1 MHNASEHALAV
12 LVDIENMARPG
23 ARNRG
28 EFDIH
33 LVMNRLAEKG
43 RVVVKRA
50 YADWSRYRDAR
61 QELMNAGLEL
71 IEMPSAREG
80 AKNRADIKM
89 AVDAMEIAYSR
100 QHVDNFVIVSGD
112 SDFTPL
118 VGKLRELNK
127 RVIGVGRDA
136 SSASPLLI
144 ANCDEFFFYDS
155 LANKAMPRSSSVSG
169 VRPDALALLR
179 ETLMARG
186 REGDEHPQASA
197 VKDSMRRRDPAFD
210 EGEIGFSTF
219 SKFLEDAQA
228 KGVVRLQRDPRS
240 GTFAVELTDTG
251 TPASDWSP
259 AETEDRPPVE
269 IGEGR
274 RRRRRGGSGRRPES
288 AEGGGQSRGS
298 ETAPAE
304 ADLTNDGEAE
314 VFEFEVRQKPREKA
328 PLPPLDQPITYE
340 DVLAADDLDEDLPE
354 IDEAVESD
362 EVPTRGA
369 RRRHRSLSTV
379 AEPTTDDLDADDAT
393 TDEQSGEVVAEAAPT
408 SRRRVRRGTVLG
420 TITATDSEAETSSA
434 LEVPGTE
441 GTDADADAAP
451 APKRRTRTKK
461 VDEVTP
467 TEAAAATETDAPAD
481 DETPKPRRRARAK
494 KVETDG
500 TEPETTG
507 AADADSS
514 AEEPA
519 KPKRRPRTKKVETD
533 DAPAETTADVVE
545 ATTGEG
551 EAAPKRRVRRR
562 PGAGEDAPATDA
574 TGISPKV
581 SPY

>member
-155 LANKAMPRSSSVSG
+155 LASKALPHHATGGG
-169 VRPDALALLR
+169 VRPDALSLLR

-219 SKFLEDAQA
+219 SKFLEDAQT
-228 KGVVRLQRDPRS
+228 KGVVRLERDPRS
-240 GTFAVELTDTG
+240 GTFAVELTDAAPTSDYSSAGTG
-251 TPASDWSP
+251 
-259 AETEDRPPVE
+259 ERPPIE
-269 IGEGR
+269 IADRSRR
-274 RRRRRGGSGRRPES
+274 RRRRRGEPSDSTGTPGR
-288 AEGGGQSRGS
+288 
-298 ETAPAE
+298 TAE
-304 ADLTNDGEAE
+304 ADAVTAKGADDEAE
-314 VFEFEVRQKPREKA
+314 VFEFEVRARPPASA

-340 DVLAADDLDEDLPE
+340 DVVLAGDDVDGDLPE
-354 IDEAVESD
+354 LVEASDTVE
-362 EVPTRGA
+362 EPPTRGS
-369 RRRHRSLSTV
+369 RRRRRSLSTV
-379 AEPTTDDLDADDAT
+379 AEPTTEDLDADEEAGGEPSAADEPVVGADDDT
-393 TDEQSGEVVAEAAPT
+393 TTTSG
-408 SRRRVRRGTVLG
+408 RGRVRRGTVLG
-420 TITATDSEAETSSA
+420 AATTPETP
-434 LEVPGTE
+434 VVDTP
-441 GTDADADAAP
+441 TDQDETP
-451 APKRRTRTKK
+451 QPKRRTRTKK
-461 VDEVTP
+461 AGDETSVAPVAEPVAEAPADEDEAPKPKRRARTKKADD
-467 TEAAAATETDAPAD
+467 EAAADPVAETQTEDEAP
-481 DETPKPRRRARAK
+481 
-494 KVETDG
+494 
-500 TEPETTG
+500 
-507 AADADSS
+507 
-514 AEEPA
+514 
-519 KPKRRPRTKKVETD
+519 KPKRRPRTKAAES
-533 DAPAETTADVVE
+533 APVADMEPAADVPSTDE
-545 ATTGEG
+545 DA
-551 EAAPKRRVRRR
+551 AAPKRRVRRR
-562 PGAGEDAPATDA
+562 ATADGDAAATPEGAAG
-574 TGISPKV
+574 SKV

>member
-61 QELMNAGLEL
+61 RELMNAGLEL

-155 LANKAMPRSSSVSG
+155 LVSKALPHQHTG
-169 VRPDALALLR
+169 GGGIRPDALSLLR
-179 ETLMARG
+179 ETLTARQ

-219 SKFLEDAQA
+219 SKFLEDAQS
-228 KGVVRLQRDPRS
+228 KGVVRLQRDSRS
-240 GTFAVELTDTG
+240 GTFAVELTDSG
-251 TPASDWSP
+251 PASDWPSLG
-259 AETEDRPPVE
+259 EERPPVE

-274 RRRRRGGSGRRPES
+274 RRRRRRRGEPADAAGANGRDTES
-288 AEGGGQSRGS
+288 EAAAEPG
-298 ETAPAE
+298 
-304 ADLTNDGEAE
+304 ADDEAE
-314 VFEFEVRQKPREKA
+314 VFEFEVRERPPVAA

-340 DVLAADDLDEDLPE
+340 DVVLASDDLDADIPDL
-354 IDEAVESD
+354 IEASD
-362 EVPTRGA
+362 ALAEPPTRGS
-369 RRRHRSLSTV
+369 RRRRRSLSTV
-379 AEPTTDDLDADDAT
+379 AEPTTDDLAAGDEADEPAATEPVDTTVAAETDAAALS
-393 TDEQSGEVVAEAAPT
+393 SG
-408 SRRRVRRGTVLG
+408 RRVRRGSVLG
-420 TITATDSEAETSSA
+420 TATAAEA
-434 LEVPGTE
+434 
-441 GTDADADAAP
+441 ADAPGEPADEAP

-461 VDEVTP
+461 VEDDASAEAVAEAPTDVEGDES
-467 TEAAAATETDAPAD
+467 AK
-481 DETPKPRRRARAK
+481 PKRRTRAK
-494 KVETDG
+494 KVDDDAT
-500 TEPETTG
+500 
-507 AADADSS
+507 ADAVIEIPTSD
-514 AEEPA
+514 ADEAP
-519 KPKRRPRTKKVETD
+519 KPKRRPRAKKAD
-533 DAPAETTADVVE
+533 DDGADVVTQPTSS
-545 ATTGEG
+545 ADDTV
-551 EAAPKRRVRRR
+551 APKRRVRRR
-562 PGAGEDAPATDA
+562 PTDA
-574 TGISPKV
+574 DDASSTADDGVSPKV

>member
-61 QELMNAGLEL
+61 RELMNAGLEL

-155 LANKAMPRSSSVSG
+155 LASKALPHHATGGG
-169 VRPDALALLR
+169 VRPDALSLLR
-179 ETLMARG
+179 ETLMARQ

-228 KGVVRLQRDPRS
+228 KGVVRLERDPRS
-240 GTFAVELTDTG
+240 GTFAVELTDAPT
-251 TPASDWSP
+251 TSDWPSLGS
-259 AETEDRPPVE
+259 EDRPPVE
-269 IGEGR
+269 IADRSRR
-274 RRRRRGGSGRRPES
+274 RRRRRGEPSDAAGAPSRAAES
-288 AEGGGQSRGS
+288 DADT
-298 ETAPAE
+298 TAVTG
-304 ADLTNDGEAE
+304 DEAE
-314 VFEFEVRQKPREKA
+314 VFEFEVRARPPVAA

-340 DVLAADDLDEDLPE
+340 DVVLAGDELEADIPE
-354 IDEAVESD
+354 LMEASD
-362 EVPTRGA
+362 AIEEPPTRGS
-369 RRRHRSLSTV
+369 RRRRRSLATV
-379 AEPTTDDLDADDAT
+379 AEPTTGDLADDRETADEPAAT
-393 TDEQSGEVVAEAAPT
+393 AEAVATDDDEAPT
-408 SRRRVRRGTVLG
+408 GSSRRRVRRGTVLG
-420 TITATDSEAETSSA
+420 TPETLEAPGVATAETSVV
-434 LEVPGTE
+434 EDE
-441 GTDADADAAP
+441 EAP
-451 APKRRTRTKK
+451 KPKRRTRTKK
-461 VDEVTP
+461 VDDEVA
-467 TEAAAATETDAPAD
+467 EADAVEPVAVETSDVE
-481 DETPKPRRRARAK
+481 ETPKPRRRAQTK
-494 KVETDG
+494 KSDDDAAAVSAA
-500 TEPETTG
+500 EPVAGDE
-507 AADADSS
+507 A
-514 AEEPA
+514 P
-519 KPKRRPRTKKVETD
+519 KPKRKPRIKAGDVAQPPED
-533 DAPAETTADVVE
+533 EAVTARASSDEDV
-545 ATTGEG
+545 T
-551 EAAPKRRVRRR
+551 APKRRVRRR
-562 PGAGEDAPATDA
+562 TASADDAATTPEDGVST
-574 TGISPKV
+574 KV

>member
-155 LANKAMPRSSSVSG
+155 LASKALPFQHTSGGG
-169 VRPDALALLR
+169 VRPDALSLLR
-179 ETLMARG
+179 ETLMARQ

-219 SKFLEDAQA
+219 SKFLEDAQS

-240 GTFAVELTDTG
+240 GTFAVELADAA
-251 TPASDWSP
+251 PASDWPSISEERP
-259 AETEDRPPVE
+259 VELRESRPP
-269 IGEGR
+269 R
-274 RRRRRGGSGRRPES
+274 RRRRRGGES
-288 AEGGGQSRGS
+288 ADAASGSGPRTES
-298 ETAPAE
+298 ETVAE
-304 ADLTNDGEAE
+304 PDSGTDAE
-314 VFEFEVRQKPREKA
+314 VFEFEVPVRPREKA
-328 PLPPLDQPITYE
+328 ALPPLDQPITYE
-340 DVLAADDLDEDLPE
+340 DVLAADDLDAELPDL
-354 IDEAVESD
+354 IEASD
-362 EVPTRGA
+362 EVEDVPTRGS
-369 RRRHRSLSTV
+369 RRRRRSLSTV
-379 AEPTTDDLDADDAT
+379 AEPTSDDLAADEEAD
-393 TDEQSGEVVAEAAPT
+393 EAAAASAEVASAETAADEATPPAG
-408 SRRRVRRGTVLG
+408 RRRVRRGTVLG
-420 TITATDSEAETSSA
+420 TIAEPEAPVA
-434 LEVPGTE
+434 DVPADDTE
-441 GTDADADAAP
+441 DEAP
-451 APKRRTRTKK
+451 APKRRTR
-461 VDEVTP
+461 
-467 TEAAAATETDAPAD
+467 
-481 DETPKPRRRARAK
+481 AK
-494 KVETDG
+494 K
-500 TEPETTG
+500 P
-507 AADADSS
+507 AADAVT
-514 AEEPA
+514 EPVVAAQAAADEDEAA
-519 KPKRRPRTKKVETD
+519 KPKRRPRAKKA
-533 DAPAETTADVVE
+533 DAEDAAPVAE
-545 ATTGEG
+545 ATSSDDDSA
-551 EAAPKRRVRRR
+551 AAPKRRVRRR
-562 PGAGEDAPATDA
+562 PTAADDAPAAPETR
-574 TGISPKV
+574 ISPKV

>member
-155 LANKAMPRSSSVSG
+155 LASKALPHQHTSGG
-169 VRPDALALLR
+169 VRPDALSLLR
-179 ETLMARG
+179 ETLMARQ

-219 SKFLEDAQA
+219 SKFLEDAQS
-228 KGVVRLQRDPRS
+228 KGVVRLQRDSRS
-240 GTFAVELTDTG
+240 GTFAVELADAA
-251 TPASDWSP
+251 PASDWPSVSEERP
-259 AETEDRPPVE
+259 VELRESRPP
-269 IGEGR
+269 R
-274 RRRRRGGSGRRPES
+274 RRRRRGGES
-288 AEGGGQSRGS
+288 ADAAGGNGPRTES
-298 ETAPAE
+298 ETVAE
-304 ADLTNDGEAE
+304 PDSGTDVE
-314 VFEFEVRQKPREKA
+314 VFEFEVPVRPREKA
-328 PLPPLDQPITYE
+328 ALPPLDQPITYE
-340 DVLAADDLDEDLPE
+340 DVLAADDLEAELPDLVEASDAAED
-354 IDEAVESD
+354 
-362 EVPTRGA
+362 VPTRGS
-369 RRRHRSLSTV
+369 RRRRRSLSTV
-379 AEPTTDDLDADDAT
+379 AEPTSEDLAADEEAD
-393 TDEQSGEVVAEAAPT
+393 EAAAAIAHDAAIAAPADEAT
-408 SRRRVRRGTVLG
+408 PPPGRRRVRRGTVLG
-420 TITATDSEAETSSA
+420 TVAEPEAP
-434 LEVPGTE
+434 VV
-441 GTDADADAAP
+441 DAPAEDAEDQAP
-451 APKRRTRTKK
+451 APKRRTRAKK
-461 VDEVTP
+461 AGGGAVAEPAVEAPATGDEAPAPKRRTR
-467 TEAAAATETDAPAD
+467 AKKPAD
-481 DETPKPRRRARAK
+481 DA
-494 KVETDG
+494 V
-500 TEPETTG
+500 TEPVVKTPA
-507 AADADSS
+507 AADDDEA
-514 AEEPA
+514 A
-519 KPKRRPRTKKVETD
+519 KPKRRPRAKKADAEDAAPVAEAASSD
-533 DAPAETTADVVE
+533 DDST
-545 ATTGEG
+545 
-551 EAAPKRRVRRR
+551 AAPKRRVRRR
-562 PGAGEDAPATDA
+562 PSTTDA
-574 TGISPKV
+574 EPAAPDHGVSPKV

>member
-155 LANKAMPRSSSVSG
+155 LASKAMPRHSSVSG

-240 GTFAVELTDTG
+240 GTFAVELTDSG
-251 TPASDWSP
+251 APASDWPSLG
-259 AETEDRPPVE
+259 ESEDRPPVE
-269 IGEGR
+269 IGEGTR

-288 AEGGGQSRGS
+288 TEARTSEASVTEAEGTGD
-298 ETAPAE
+298 A
-304 ADLTNDGEAE
+304 EAE

-354 IDEAVESD
+354 VDEPTD
-362 EVPTRGA
+362 GDDVPTRG
-369 RRRHRSLSTV
+369 
-379 AEPTTDDLDADDAT
+379 
-393 TDEQSGEVVAEAAPT
+393 
-408 SRRRVRRGTVLG
+408 SRRRRR
-420 TITATDSEAETSSA
+420 D
-434 LEVPGTE
+434 PGTQAPHTRQE
-441 GTDADADAAP
+441 G
-451 APKRRTRTKK
+451 R
-461 VDEVTP
+461 
-467 TEAAAATETDAPAD
+467 
-481 DETPKPRRRARAK
+481 
-494 KVETDG
+494 G
-500 TEPETTG
+500 
-507 AADADSS
+507 
-514 AEEPA
+514 
-519 KPKRRPRTKKVETD
+519 
-533 DAPAETTADVVE
+533 
-545 ATTGEG
+545 
-551 EAAPKRRVRRR
+551 RR
-562 PGAGEDAPATDA
+562 PGRGR
-574 TGISPKV
+574 
-581 SPY
+581 

>member
-71 IEMPSAREG
+71 IEMPPAREG

-155 LANKAMPRSSSVSG
+155 LASKALPHHATGGG
-169 VRPDALALLR
+169 VRPDALSLLR

-219 SKFLEDAQA
+219 SKFLEDAQT
-228 KGVVRLQRDPRS
+228 KGVVRLERDPRS
-240 GTFAVELTDTG
+240 GTFAVELTDAAPTSDYSSAGTG
-251 TPASDWSP
+251 
-259 AETEDRPPVE
+259 ERPPIE
-269 IGEGR
+269 IADRSRR
-274 RRRRRGGSGRRPES
+274 RRRRRGEPSDSTGTPGR
-288 AEGGGQSRGS
+288 
-298 ETAPAE
+298 TAE
-304 ADLTNDGEAE
+304 ADAVAPSGADDEAE
-314 VFEFEVRQKPREKA
+314 VFEFEVRARPPASA

-340 DVLAADDLDEDLPE
+340 DVVLAGDDLDGDLPE
-354 IDEAVESD
+354 LVEASDTVE
-362 EVPTRGA
+362 EPPTRGS
-369 RRRHRSLSTV
+369 RRRRRSLSTV
-379 AEPTTDDLDADDAT
+379 AEPTTGDLDADEEAGGESSAA
-393 TDEQSGEVVAEAAPT
+393 DEPVVVADDDTTTT
-408 SRRRVRRGTVLG
+408 SGRRRVRRGTVLG
-420 TITATDSEAETSSA
+420 AATTPDASVVET
-434 LEVPGTE
+434 P
-441 GTDADADAAP
+441 TDQDETP
-451 APKRRTRTKK
+451 QPKRRTRTKK
-461 VDEVTP
+461 AGDETSVAPVAEPVAEAPADEDEAPKPKRRARTKKADD
-467 TEAAAATETDAPAD
+467 EAAADPVAETQTEDEAP
-481 DETPKPRRRARAK
+481 
-494 KVETDG
+494 
-500 TEPETTG
+500 
-507 AADADSS
+507 
-514 AEEPA
+514 
-519 KPKRRPRTKKVETD
+519 KPKRRPRTKAAES
-533 DAPAETTADVVE
+533 APVADTKPAADVPSSDE
-545 ATTGEG
+545 DA
-551 EAAPKRRVRRR
+551 AAPKRRVRRR
-562 PGAGEDAPATDA
+562 ATADGDEAATPEGAAG
-574 TGISPKV
+574 SKV

>member
-33 LVMNRLAEKG
+33 LVMSRLAEKG

-61 QELMNAGLEL
+61 RELMNAGLEL

-127 RVIGVGRDA
+127 RVIGVGRDE

-155 LANKAMPRSSSVSG
+155 LASKALPHHGG
-169 VRPDALALLR
+169 VRPDALTLLR
-179 ETLMARG
+179 ETMMARQ

-228 KGVVRLQRDPRS
+228 KGVVRLEKDPRS
-240 GTFAVELTDTG
+240 GTYLVDLGESGAASSDWPTLTPERPIVEL
-251 TPASDWSP
+251 
-259 AETEDRPPVE
+259 
-269 IGEGR
+269 GEGR
-274 RRRRRGGSGRRPES
+274 RRRRRRRGEPSE
-288 AEGGGQSRGS
+288 ATAQTEGNGE
-298 ETAPAE
+298 ETAS
-304 ADLTNDGEAE
+304 ADGAE
-314 VFEFEVRQKPREKA
+314 VFEFEVRPKEVA
-328 PLPPLDQPITYE
+328 AAELPPLDQPITYE
-340 DVLAADDLDEDLPE
+340 DVVLAAEDLEVEIPE
-354 IDEAVESD
+354 LVEATDVAVD
-362 EVPTRGA
+362 GPPTRGS
-369 RRRHRSLSTV
+369 RRRRRSLSSLPEPTSDDLT
-379 AEPTTDDLDADDAT
+379 AEPESEEPAAAT
-393 TDEQSGEVVAEAAPT
+393 AEEPEAGDAAPAGEPT
-408 SRRRVRRGTVLG
+408 AEEPAAGSRRRVRRGSRAPGPHLG
-420 TITATDSEAETSSA
+420 RA
-434 LEVPGTE
+434 G
-441 GTDADADAAP
+441 
-451 APKRRTRTKK
+451 RRG
-461 VDEVTP
+461 
-467 TEAAAATETDAPAD
+467 
-481 DETPKPRRRARAK
+481 RRRGRTGRSGGPQAEAPHAQEGRRGRGRSGTARR
-494 KVETDG
+494 G
-500 TEPETTG
+500 GRRRGRSRRGGGPQ
-507 AADADSS
+507 
-514 AEEPA
+514 AE
-519 KPKRRPRTKKVETD
+519 
-533 DAPAETTADVVE
+533 APHAQ
-545 ATTGEG
+545 EG
-551 EAAPKRRVRRR
+551 E
-562 PGAGEDAPATDA
+562 
-574 TGISPKV
+574 
-581 SPY
+581 

>member
-61 QELMNAGLEL
+61 RELMNAGLEL

-155 LANKAMPRSSSVSG
+155 LASKALPHHATGGG
-169 VRPDALALLR
+169 VRPDALSLLR
-179 ETLMARG
+179 ETLMARQ

-219 SKFLEDAQA
+219 SKFLEDAQG
-228 KGVVRLQRDPRS
+228 KGVVRLERDPRS
-240 GTFAVELTDTG
+240 GTFAVELTDAPTASAWPSLG
-251 TPASDWSP
+251 T
-259 AETEDRPPVE
+259 EERPPVE
-269 IGEGR
+269 IADRTRR
-274 RRRRRGGSGRRPES
+274 RRRRRGEPSDTAATPGR
-288 AEGGGQSRGS
+288 AV
-298 ETAPAE
+298 E
-304 ADLTNDGEAE
+304 ADTDAAAANDDEAE
-314 VFEFEVRQKPREKA
+314 VFEFEVRARPPVAA

-340 DVLAADDLDEDLPE
+340 DVVLAGDEIEADIPE
-354 IDEAVESD
+354 LIEASD
-362 EVPTRGA
+362 AIEEPPSRGS
-369 RRRHRSLSTV
+369 RRRRRSLSEV
-379 AEPTTDDLDADDAT
+379 AEPTSGDLSDDAETAEDEPAATAEAVTAADD
-393 TDEQSGEVVAEAAPT
+393 EAPT
-408 SRRRVRRGTVLG
+408 GSSRRRVRRGTVLG
-420 TITATDSEAETSSA
+420 APETPESTSVAAAET
-434 LEVPGTE
+434 
-441 GTDADADAAP
+441 AAASDDEAP
-451 APKRRTRTKK
+451 KPKRRTRTKK
-461 VDEVTP
+461 VEDEGTTATP
-467 TEAAAATETDAPAD
+467 VEPVGAETSDMEQSP
-481 DETPKPRRRARAK
+481 TPRRRTRAK
-494 KVETDG
+494 KIEDEVAAVSVTEAVVEEAT
-500 TEPETTG
+500 
-507 AADADSS
+507 
-514 AEEPA
+514 
-519 KPKRRPRTKKVETD
+519 KPKRKPRTKVGDVAQAASAETVAATASDD
-533 DAPAETTADVVE
+533 DA
-545 ATTGEG
+545 
-551 EAAPKRRVRRR
+551 AAPKRRVRRR
-562 PGAGEDAPATDA
+562 ATSADDAATAPEDGAGK
-574 TGISPKV
+574 KV